1 MLSQS
6 LQVLLIKLDI
16 INEKFMFYKETIDQ
30 IMNDM
35 KELTEITVIKRK
47 IDNIMQ
53 QLGNI
58 RNINDDHETKT
69 VKNPLP
75 VEGKYVE
82 ITIFNEFT
90 KNHKLEIE
98 NINNRIDELK
108 LVNNADSD
116 HEMVMFELSNM
127 KIKHHTDRLGDDPGI
142 YVYMLTL

>member
-1 MLSQS
+1 MILKMLSQS

-69 VKNPLP
+69 VKHPLP

-108 LVNNADSD
+108 KLIDEILS
-116 HEMVMFELSNM
+116 ELKKKVSEKYLKN
-127 KIKHHTDRLGDDPGI
+127 LEG
-142 YVYMLTL
+142 